1 MIRRTSIAVLVALVA
16 AIPAAVTTA
25 AAQPTRAA
33 AQAAC
38 DPFTTPPAYL
48 HQAPTSQQFLGFA
61 LGSQEVDVAQSNAYL
76 DAVATAS
83 DRVIAGT
90 AATSVQGRPLRYAVV
105 GRADRMTPSALATI
119 RANTTALRNP
129 TLTPSQAAA
138 LEAATPEILWI
149 SANVHGDEESG
160 ADAALQV
167 LYELADRSD
176 CVVSTVLD
184 RAIVVVLPIQN
195 PDGRELNTRR
205 NANGFD
211 MNRDWFARTQPETDG
226 KIEVVRQYPP
236 MLYIDAHEF
245 GFQDYF
251 FPPNADPEYHEIQ
264 DTAHHWINDLYSPAI
279 AQQFTREKIHFFHG
293 APYDFFAPIFGD
305 TVPTAG
311 FGAAGMTFEKANF
324 EDISVRFHEHF
335 TSMWASVS
343 AAASDPSIVRD
354 WHDSYVQAYKEGVNG
369 QLEPNAVFEK
379 GHTLLQPVPTAP
391 VRHYFLLNDPS
402 RVYELQLLVRRL
414 QRMDVAVYRLNA
426 PLSVPHF
433 HPYADPSRATTLPVG
448 TYWIPLAQGQKH
460 WVQAMLN
467 EDTYIPFNV
476 TYDVTA
482 WSSPLLENLSG
493 GWTGD
498 VLSPNAS
505 LVTQASPPVWPTP
518 GSFPS
523 VGLFQI
529 PGSTAGFQAAGQARW
544 LFDTVWHLPYTNA
557 TAADITAGLPGINVL
572 IVPDGYANY
581 GLQAL
586 GAKGKKALLAWV
598 RAGGRY
604 VGWQGGAEIAAQTG
618 VSTATLAA
626 SHTNMPGSLVRVTM
640 DPGSPL
646 GAGVGSTAWVM
657 YLDDMV
663 MRPGAGYAAAA
674 FPARG
679 SPSFGVSGLAEGIDQ
694 LGGSAAV
701 VDEPVGS
708 GRSVVFSVDPNF
720 RGWSQGT
727 QRILWNAIVGPNPSG
742 AQAAP
747 LPPSQRAAAA
757 RTARAAAAALP
768 ELGSAIRI
776 AVARADAGATAAALR
791 GYDAHFVRQRLD
803 AGSVLFL
810 VANRRNLSVEEHPF
824 FAPLVRDL
832 GRSGVDV
839 RFASIP

>member
-1 MIRRTSIAVLVALVA
+1 MMRRTSLAAIVALVA
-16 AIPAAVTTA
+16 LMAPVPSVAPAAA
-25 AAQPTRAA
+25 AP
-33 AQAAC
+33 AC
-38 DPFTTPPAYL
+38 DPFTTPPSYL
-48 HQAPTSQQFLGFA
+48 HVAPTSQQVLGFA
-61 LGSQEVDVAQSNAYL
+61 LGSQEVDVDQSNAYL
-76 DAVATAS
+76 DAVANAS

-90 AATSVQGRPLRYAVV
+90 AATSVQGRALRYAVV
-105 GRADRMTPSALATI
+105 GRPDRMTPSALATI
-119 RANTTALRNP
+119 RSNATALRNP
-129 TLTPSQAAA
+129 TITPSQAAA
-138 LEAATPEILWI
+138 LEASTPEILWL

-184 RAIVVVLPIQN
+184 RAIVVILPIQN

-226 KIEVVRQYPP
+226 KVETVRQYPP

-245 GFQDYF
+245 GLQNYF
-251 FPPNADPEYHEIQ
+251 FPPNADPEYHEIP

-279 AQQFTREKIHFFHG
+279 AAQFTKEKIHFFHG
-293 APYDFFAPIFGD
+293 APYDFFAIVFGD
-305 TVPTAG
+305 TVPTEG
-311 FGAAGMTFEKANF
+311 FEAAGMTFEKANF

-335 TSMWASVS
+335 TSMWASIS
-343 AAASDPSIVRD
+343 AAANDPDIVRQ
-354 WHDSYVQAYKEGVNG
+354 WHDSYVEAYQEGVNG
-369 QLEPNAVFEK
+369 TLEPNAVFEK

-402 RVYELQLLVRRL
+402 RAYELQLLVRRL
-414 QRMDVAVYRLNA
+414 QRMDVSVYSLNA
-426 PLSVPHF
+426 PLAVPHF
-433 HPYADPSRATTLPVG
+433 HPYAEPSRAQTLPAG

-460 WVQAMLN
+460 WIQAMLN
-467 EDTYIPFNV
+467 EDTYIPIDV

-482 WSSPLLENLSG
+482 WSNPLLENLSG

-505 LVTQASPPVWPTP
+505 LVAAASTPSWPAP
-518 GSFPS
+518 GTLPR

-529 PGSTAGFQAAGQARW
+529 PGSTAGFQAAGEARW
-544 LFDTVWHLPYTNA
+544 LFDTVWHLPYTNV
-557 TAADITAGLPGINVL
+557 TAADITAGLPGIDVL
-572 IVPDGYANY
+572 VVPDGYANY

-598 RAGGRY
+598 KAGGRY

-618 VSTATLAA
+618 VSTVTLAA

-646 GAGVGSTAWVM
+646 TAGVGPTDWVM

-674 FPARG
+674 FPAPG
-679 SPSFGVSGLAEGIDQ
+679 SPSFGVSGLAEGVDQ
-694 LGGSAAV
+694 LAGSAAV
-701 VDEPVGS
+701 VDETVGS
-708 GRSVVFSVDPNF
+708 GRSVVFSIDPNF
-720 RGWSQGT
+720 RGWTQGT
-727 QRILWNAIVGPNPSG
+727 QRILWNAITGPNATG
-742 AQAAP
+742 A
-747 LPPSQRAAAA
+747 RAATLPSAERA
-757 RTARAAAAALP
+757 SAVRSARAAADAVP
-768 ELGSAIRI
+768 QLGSTIRI
-776 AVARADAGATAAALR
+776 AVGRADAAATAHALR
-791 GYDAHFVRQRLD
+791 GYGAQFVRRGL
-803 AGSVLFL
+803 GSDGVLFL
-810 VANRRNLSVEEHPF
+810 VANRRDLSVEEHPF

-832 GRSGVDV
+832 TRSGVDL

>member
-1 MIRRTSIAVLVALVA
+1 MIRRTSVVAFLACISLVA
-16 AIPAAVTTA
+16 AVPTLNSA
-25 AAQPTRAA
+25 AAAP
-33 AQAAC
+33 AC
-38 DPFTTPPAYL
+38 DPFTTPPSYL
-48 HQAPTSQQFLGFA
+48 HQAPTSQQVLGFA
-61 LGSQEVDVAQSNAYL
+61 LGSQEVDAAQSNAYL

-90 AATSVQGRPLRYAVV
+90 AATSVQGRALRYAVV
-105 GRADRMTPSALATI
+105 GRADRMTPTALATI
-119 RANTTALRNP
+119 RTNATALRNP
-129 TLTPSQAAA
+129 TLTPAQAAS

-160 ADAALQV
+160 GDAALQV

-176 CVVSTVLD
+176 CVVSTILD
-184 RAIVVVLPIQN
+184 RAIVVILPTQN

-226 KIEVVRQYPP
+226 KVEVVRQYPA

-245 GFQDYF
+245 GYQNYF
-251 FPPNADPEYHEIQ
+251 FPPNADPEYHETS
-264 DTAHHWINDLYSPAI
+264 DTAHRWINDLYSPAI
-279 AQQFTREKIHFFHG
+279 ATQFTKEKIHFFHG
-293 APYDFFAPIFGD
+293 APYDFFATVFGD
-305 TVPTAG
+305 TVPTLG

-335 TSMWASVS
+335 TAMWASL
-343 AAASDPSIVRD
+343 AAGASDPNVVRD
-354 WHDSYVQAYKEGVNG
+354 WHDSYVQAYQEGVAG

-379 GHTLLQPVPTAP
+379 GHSLLQPVPTAA
-391 VRHYFLLNDPS
+391 VRHYFLLNDPTKA
-402 RVYELQLLVRRL
+402 YELQLLVRRL
-414 QRMDVAVYRLNA
+414 QRMDVSVFRLNA

-460 WVQAMLN
+460 WIQSMLN

-482 WSSPLLENLSG
+482 WSNPLLENLPG

-498 VLSPNAS
+498 VLSPNAA
-505 LVTQASPPVWPTP
+505 LVGAASTPVWTAP
-518 GSFPS
+518 GSVPR

-529 PGSTAGFQAAGQARW
+529 PGSTAGFQAAGQLRW
-544 LFDTVWHLPYTNA
+544 LFNTEWHLPFTDV
-557 TAADITAGLPGINVL
+557 TAADITAGLPGIDVL
-572 IVPDGYANY
+572 IVPNGYANY

-598 RAGGRY
+598 KAGGRY
-604 VGWQGGAEIAAQTG
+604 VGWQGGTEIAAQSG
-618 VSTATLAA
+618 LSTATLAA
-626 SHTNMPGSLVRVTM
+626 SHTNMPGTLVRVTM

-646 GAGVGSTAWVM
+646 AAGVGSTAWVM
-657 YLDDMV
+657 YLDDLV
-663 MRPGAGYAAAA
+663 MRPGAGYAAAS
-674 FPARG
+674 FPVQG
-679 SPSFGVSGLAEGIDQ
+679 SPSFGVSGLAEGVGQ

-708 GRSVVFSVDPNF
+708 GRCVLFSIDPNF

-727 QRILWNAIVGPNPSG
+727 QRILWNAIVGPNPTGPLASKPS
-742 AQAAP
+742 AAE
-747 LPPSQRAAAA
+747 RAAGV
-757 RTARAAAAALP
+757 REARAAAAAIP
-768 ELGSAIRI
+768 QLGSAIRL

-791 GYDAHFVRQRLD
+791 GYGAHFVQQRL
-803 AGSVLFL
+803 GQGRELFL
-810 VANRRNLSVEEHPF
+810 VANRRDLSIEEHPF
-824 FAPLVRDL
+824 FVPLLRDL
-832 GRSGVDV
+832 ARSGVRV
-839 RFASIP
+839 SFASIP